1 MTSTPSR
8 PTLNSTGWK
17 ARLELGYVHR
27 DGRTLPV
34 HRRHEGP
41 LRVQKHFEPEAGLC
55 EHIIVHPPA
64 GIAGGDELELELRLE
79 PHSRV
84 RITTPG
90 ATKWYRSETEAHQ
103 RLHARLESET
113 SLEWLPEPQILFS
126 GAHARISLCFDLH
139 PSSRL
144 IAWDVTVFGRKAG
157 DLPFEVGDLHSR
169 LEVLID
175 GESAFTDRLVL
186 AAGDPLFRSP
196 LGLDHHDVLGT
207 LLLVGP
213 PLPATVLEEARDLR
227 PEGLS
232 LGLTQLPSFL
242 VVRLLSNSSELATRH
257 LKDLWTLFRPHHL
270 GARARPCR
278 IWST

>member
-1 MTSTPSR
+1 MSPTPH
-8 PTLNSTGWK
+8 WK
-17 ARLELGYVHR
+17 ARLELGYAHR

-41 LRVQKHFEPEAGLC
+41 LRVQKHFEPEPGLC
-55 EHIIVHPPA
+55 EHILVHPPA
-64 GIAGGDELELELRLE
+64 GLAGGDELDLDLRLG
-79 PHSRV
+79 PSSRV

-90 ATKWYRSETEAHQ
+90 ATKWYRSEGIPAFQ
-103 RLHARLESET
+103 RVHARLDKDSA
-113 SLEWLPEPQILFS
+113 LEWLPEPQILFS
-126 GAHARISLCFDLH
+126 GARARVSLRFDLH

-157 DLPFEVGDLHSR
+157 DLPFEVGDLQSR
-169 LEVLID
+169 LDVLID

-186 AAGDPLFRSP
+186 TAGDPLFRSP

-213 PLPATVLEEARDLR
+213 PLRATVLEEARALR

-232 LGLTQLPSFL
+232 LGLTQLPSVL
-242 VVRLLSNSSELATRH
+242 VVRLLSNASELATRH
-257 LKDLWTLFRPHHL
+257 LKDLWTLFRPHLL
-270 GARARPCR
+270 GAPARPCR